1 MWAAPQCKR
10 STALPHGLVVMR
22 STFGNQQAGC
32 LPPGTVITT
41 VSDKLQ
47 GAVQLRR
54 EAMAVSSR
62 TSDITVTSTS
72 LLDLVM
78 EQQCEAVPGMRS
90 VPNDSESVCV
100 LLFELL

>member
-1 MWAAPQCKR
+1 
-10 STALPHGLVVMR
+10 
-22 STFGNQQAGC
+22 
-32 LPPGTVITT
+32 
-41 VSDKLQ
+41 
-47 GAVQLRR
+47 
-54 EAMAVSSR
+54 MAVSSR